1 MNGNEKNSL
10 LTRRHVLKASVVS
23 TAAAATMPALAFNL
37 NPDGP
42 TTPEPT
48 CGTLTVNQTEGPYFT
63 PGSPQKTNIREA
75 GYEGTLLVVR
85 GKVMAGCDPVA
96 NALLDFWQADG
107 DGEYDNEGYRFRGH
121 QYTNAEGV
129 FYLETIV
136 PGLYPGRTR
145 HIHVK
150 VQKPNGRVLTTQ
162 LYFPWES
169 GNSRDFIYDSTLL
182 LEISEEE
189 GVQVGEIDFVLA

>member
-1 MNGNEKNSL
+1 
-10 LTRRHVLKASVVS
+10 
-23 TAAAATMPALAFNL
+23 
-37 NPDGP
+37 
-42 TTPEPT
+42 
-48 CGTLTVNQTEGPYFT
+48 
-63 PGSPQKTNIREA
+63 
-75 GYEGTLLVVR
+75 
-85 GKVMAGCDPVA
+85 MAGCDPVA